1 MNEIVALYKFVNVA
15 NPTDVQ
21 KRLKSRL
28 KYLNIYG
35 TVLISHEG
43 INGTISSNNPE
54 TVSYTHL
61 TLPTT
66 VSV

>member
-35 TVLISHEG
+35 TMFQKQI
-43 INGTISSNNPE
+43 
-54 TVSYTHL
+54 
-61 TLPTT
+61 
-66 VSV
+66 

>member
-35 TVLISHEG
+35 IKPQRKEKRKINFSH
-43 INGTISSNNPE
+43 
-54 TVSYTHL
+54 
-61 TLPTT
+61 
-66 VSV
+66 